1 MYLVRFIEQTC
12 NRLVYVHTNQVC
24 KELNSL
30 QQIMETIGTTLEHRM
45 LTDTLG
51 ALGDGHHVTLSAE
64 QGLLLLEGWLNAL
77 PGDVGAERIL
87 AELTELRDHLKT
99 GHYDPEKIR
108 HLLLSMASHTLALS
122 HEPTLESSTV
132 VQLRHLANALR
143 NFTGQL

>member
-1 MYLVRFIEQTC
+1 
-12 NRLVYVHTNQVC
+12 
-24 KELNSL
+24 
-30 QQIMETIGTTLEHRM
+30 MEGTGTTLEHRM

-51 ALGDGHHVTLSAE
+51 AFGDGHHVQITPE

-87 AELTELRDHLKT
+87 AEIGTLRDHLKT
-99 GHYDPEKIR
+99 GVYDGEKIR

-122 HEPTLESSTV
+122 HEPAVDGTTAH
-132 VQLRHLANALR
+132 QLKQLANSLR